1 MPEDIK
7 KEELKEEKVEKAG
20 EEKVEKA
27 EKAEPTISEDELLKA
42 ITSLEDIIKAR
53 KPKEEEEEE
62 EEEEDELEESFTD
75 NFDDDE
81 TIEKAIE
88 VSDFLKALVEE
99 SSTSIAAVG
108 KEVSRLKKSQDE
120 FDGKHIEALKQ
131 FGEAIKGFGT
141 KMDEKFTAI
150 EKRLETIE
158 QTPITKAKSVTKAV
172 ALEKSFA
179 GQPAASEFDQL
190 SKRQVL
196 PLLEKAVGD
205 GKIKDTVLFG
215 YESNPVYPLT
225 EDQKEILKSYIK

>member
-1 MPEDIK
+1 M
-7 KEELKEEKVEKAG
+7 
-20 EEKVEKA
+20 
-27 EKAEPTISEDELLKA
+27 
-42 ITSLEDIIKAR
+42 
-53 KPKEEEEEE
+53 
-62 EEEEDELEESFTD
+62 EESFTD

-99 SSTSIAAVG
+99 SSTSITAIG
-108 KEVSRLKKSQDE
+108 REVSRLKKSQDE
-120 FDGKHIEALKQ
+120 FDSKHVEALKQ
-131 FGEAIKGFGT
+131 FGEAIKGLGT

-172 ALEKSFA
+172 VLEKSFA

-190 SKRQVL
+190 PKRQVI

-205 GKIKDTVLFG
+205 GKIKDTVLFA

-225 EDQKEILKSYIK
+225 EEQKEILKSYIK